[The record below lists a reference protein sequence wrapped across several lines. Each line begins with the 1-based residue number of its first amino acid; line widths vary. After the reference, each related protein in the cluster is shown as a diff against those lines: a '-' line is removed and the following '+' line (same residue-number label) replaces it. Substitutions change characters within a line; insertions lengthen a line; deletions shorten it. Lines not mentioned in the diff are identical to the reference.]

1 MKMKV
6 MLDKDA
12 FMPESAFLTDVGFDL
27 RSPIR
32 VTVPAGRSTAIDTG
46 VHIQLPEN
54 YRAILKSK
62 SGLSIRYGILSEGVV
77 DPAYT
82 GSIFVNLRNYSD
94 KPYTIEVG
102 DKIAQLCI
110 LPPLKPELELVTS
123 L

>member
-6 MLDKDA
+6 MLDKGA

-32 VTVPAGRSTAIDTG
+32 VTVPAGRSAAIDTG
-46 VHIQLPEN
+46 VHIRLSEN
-54 YRAILKSK
+54 YSAILKSK
-62 SGLSIRYGILSEGVV
+62 PGLSLRYGILSEGIV

-82 GSIFVNLRNYSD
+82 GSILVNLRNYSD
-94 KPYTIEVG
+94 KPYMVEVG

-110 LPPLKPELELVTS
+110 LPPIRPELELVTS